1 MKRIGLLLLAVVMV
15 AGFAGCNSGG
25 EDGYN
30 FNGSWVIT
38 KNLTS
43 SRCTWSYDSSQQ
55 ISIQQNGSNC
65 VISYSDIEA
74 QGICNPS
81 TGSISWTYEHGKYN
95 SSINGNTTDSYTVN
109 GSETTTIDGTSCFAN
124 FSLTMERL

>member
-43 SRCTWSYDSSQQ
+43 SRCTWSYNSSQQ
-55 ISIQQNGSNC
+55 
-65 VISYSDIEA
+65 DF
-74 QGICNPS
+74 NP
-81 TGSISWTYEHGKYN
+81 TKRLELRNFLFRHR
-95 SSINGNTTDSYTVN
+95 SSRNLQPINWFD
-109 GSETTTIDGTSCFAN
+109 F
-124 FSLTMERL
+124 